1 MVTLL
6 TNKPRL
12 AAAGRVFVT
21 SLVTIPPLL
30 VNVELEF
37 RNRKGKID
45 LTLSM
50 FHLPI

>member
-12 AAAGRVFVT
+12 AAAGRVFAT

-30 VNVELEF
+30 LNVALEF

-45 LTLSM
+45 LTFSM